1 MVASSFKGLT
11 GSQSSGPGRE
21 DVVHE
26 PDRAVGSL
34 FVHGEGLERPDQVGL
49 ALASVQMVL
58 AQPGTGAVQQLC
70 RRPAQSQGHALRQ
83 GVGSLPLPAWNRHQH
98 CCCRQGEALRQQL
111 NQGRKRFALARLTQL
126 QQQLAQR
133 ACVRPESAPRQGQ
146 QALEPLTRESKG
158 IEARGAGSRRRQRA
172 VPRSIA
178 DRAAGLDQ
186 KGLGKARS
194 ARCTAGRSLQ
204 RAFPC
209 WAESLRD
216 QAPSLGIARSMATKV
231 RWASSLSV
239 RV

>member
-1 MVASSFKGLT
+1 MSST
-11 GSQSSGPGRE
+11 SQTELWAPCLSMGKAWNAPIRLVWRWRLFRWCWLNPARVRCSSS
-21 DVVHE
+21 
-26 PDRAVGSL
+26 AVG
-34 FVHGEGLERPDQVGL
+34 RP
-49 ALASVQMVL
+49 
-58 AQPGTGAVQQLC
+58 T
-70 RRPAQSQGHALRQ
+70 QGHALRQ

-186 KGLGKARS
+186 KGLGKAQERAMHSRS
-194 ARCTAGRSLQ
+194 VAATSVPL
-204 RAFPC
+204 
-209 WAESLRD
+209 
-216 QAPSLGIARSMATKV
+216 LG
-231 RWASSLSV
+231 
-239 RV
+239 